1 MGPHAERPQVTEQ
14 PTAPYLDAVVA
25 YAFRGPARYHVPGHK
40 GGPGADPGVRKAIGM
55 DGLAS
60 DVPQDIHGIDLG
72 PSPTPY
78 ERAERL
84 AADAFGA
91 ARSWFLTNGATQGNH
106 ALCLAIAPLGTRIV
120 AQRNSHASVVDGL
133 VLSGGLPSF
142 VAPEYD
148 GELGITHCVT
158 PEALEAALR
167 DAPDAKAAFLV
178 SPTYFGMAADL
189 AGCAE
194 VAHAAGVPLVVDQSW
209 GPHFGFHD
217 ALPPTALSQGA
228 DAMLTS
234 THKIAGSLT
243 QSAMLHVGDS
253 GRVDAGAVARALR
266 LLRSTSP
273 SSLLLASLDGARR
286 QLALHGEQLLHE
298 TLEAIDVARAKL
310 ETIPGIALV
319 DASLIGRMGVAA
331 YDPLRIV
338 LDVRGTG
345 RTGYEIADALRRSYD
360 VHLELPMQATVVFLV
375 GLGESVAALRR
386 LAGDV
391 EETVKRIAEP
401 GATAPIVPPEAAL
414 RNEVAVPPREAF
426 LGEAEQVAV
435 DAAVGRIS
443 CESIA
448 SYPPGVPA
456 LLPGERISAET
467 VGYLRELAASG
478 ARLHGA
484 SDPRFETV
492 NVLRERP

>member
-1 MGPHAERPQVTEQ
+1 MDASEQ

-25 YAFRGPARYHVPGHK
+25 YAFRGPGRYHVPGHK
-40 GGPGADPGVRKAIGM
+40 GGPGADPGVRKALGV
-55 DGLAS
+55 DGLAA

-78 ERAERL
+78 ERAEAL

-91 ARSWFLTNGATQGNH
+91 ARTFFLTNGATQGNH
-106 ALCLAIAPLGTRIV
+106 ALCLALAPLGARIV
-120 AQRNSHASVVDGL
+120 AQRNSHASIVDGL

-148 GELGITHCVT
+148 DELGITHCVT
-158 PEALEAALR
+158 PEALAAALR
-167 DAPDAKAAFLV
+167 EAPDARAAFVV
-178 SPTYFGMAADL
+178 SPTYYGMAADVGAL
-189 AGCAE
+189 AD
-194 VAHAAGVPLVVDQSW
+194 VAHAAGVPLVVDQAW
-209 GPHFGFHD
+209 GPHFGFHED
-217 ALPPTALSQGA
+217 LPTPALAQGA

-243 QSAMLHVGDS
+243 QSAMLHISDS
-253 GRVDAGAVARALR
+253 GRVDVGAVARALR

-273 SSLLLASLDGARR
+273 SSLLIASLDGARR
-286 QLALHGEQLLHE
+286 QLALHGEQLLYE
-298 TLEAIDVARAKL
+298 TVEAIGVARAKL

-319 DASLIGRMGVAA
+319 DAKLVGRMGVAG

-345 RTGYEIADALRRSYD
+345 ATGYEIADALRRAYD
-360 VHLELPMQATVVFLV
+360 VHVELPMQATVVFVV
-375 GLGESVAALRR
+375 GLGESAAALRR

-391 EETVKRIAEP
+391 DEVVKRLSDA
-401 GATAPIVPPEAAL
+401 GRTAPIVPPATSL
-414 RNEVAVPPREAF
+414 RNEVAMSPRDAF
-426 LGEAEQVAV
+426 LGEAEQVSV
-435 DAAVGRIS
+435 DAALGRIS

-456 LLPGERISAET
+456 LLPGERISGET
-467 VGYLRELAASG
+467 VAYLRKLAGSG

-484 SDPRFETV
+484 SDAAFRTI
-492 NVLRERP
+492 NVLREPS